1 MVWSTKRK
9 RNPVGEI
16 IKWKARLCAGGH
28 RSVEFVDY
36 WDTYF
41 PVVSWQTIRL
51 IFTLAIVNDW
61 HIHSIDFVLAFPQA
75 NIKADIY
82 MRPPHVPPDFI
93 IPDLPTYY
101 DKVSKVYTLIKNLYG
116 LKDAGRTWNDH
127 LTSGLIKHG

>member
-1 MVWSTKRK
+1 MKRK
-9 RNPVGEI
+9 RNPVEEI

-36 WDTYF
+36 WDTYSH
-41 PVVSWQTIRL
+41 VVFWQTIRL
-51 IFTLAIVNDW
+51 FFTLAIVNDW